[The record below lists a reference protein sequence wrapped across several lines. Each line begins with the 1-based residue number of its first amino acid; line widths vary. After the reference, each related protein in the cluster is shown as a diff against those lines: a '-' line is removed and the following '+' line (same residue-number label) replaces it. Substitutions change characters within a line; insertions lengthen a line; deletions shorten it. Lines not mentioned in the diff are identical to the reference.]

1 MTRPREP
8 IQERV
13 SIAGGFPGETPA
25 VAEFLERVFHE
36 LRTPLS
42 AAIMWIDI
50 WKRGTPGQQRSAV
63 SAIER
68 SMQAQVR
75 VIESVLDFARC
86 ARGTLELAGDEIEL
100 VEPVREAVVAC
111 EPQARSKGILLEAT
125 LPASVGAV
133 VGDPVRLGRVF
144 SSLLTNAVKFTPAG
158 GVVRVR
164 AGISSPHLFVCVED
178 TGKGLSAA
186 MLARVFEPQIE
197 AGGPREA
204 RGGLGLNLAL
214 SRRIVELH
222 GGRLVAESAG
232 DGLGSTFTVLLPPA
246 AP

>member
-13 SIAGGFPGETPA
+13 STPGGFSGETLA
-25 VAEFLERVFHE
+25 AAEFLERVFHE

-42 AAIMWIDI
+42 AAVMWIDI
-50 WKRGTPGQQRSAV
+50 WKRGTPAQQRSAV

-75 VIESVLDFARC
+75 VIEAVLDFARC
-86 ARGTLELAGDEIEL
+86 ARGTIELAGDELEL
-100 VEPVREAVVAC
+100 VEPLREAVVAS
-111 EPQARSKGILLEAT
+111 EPQARSKGILLVAT
-125 LPASVGAV
+125 LPESVGAV
-133 VGDPVRLGRVF
+133 VGDAVRLARVF
-144 SSLLTNAVKFTPAG
+144 TSLLANAVKFTPAG

-164 AGISSPHLFVCVED
+164 AGRSSPHLFVCVED
-178 TGKGLSAA
+178 TGRGLSAA
-186 MLARVFEPQIE
+186 MLARVFEPQVE
-197 AGGPREA
+197 VGGPREA

-222 GGRLVAESAG
+222 GGRLEAESAG
-232 DGLGSTFTVLLPPA
+232 EGHGSTFTVLLPTAHP
-246 AP
+246 